1 MRYFLDNGQIYRN
14 IHDKHKA
21 YLNTH
26 CLDYRNTHGKA
37 IEILMDHKKV
47 KLYVNNIVFSKEL
60 NVRKGEYLEV
70 LNNDKKWWRC
80 RDSSN
85 KVNFFQI

>member
-1 MRYFLDNGQIYRN
+1 MERML
-14 IHDKHKA
+14 
-21 YLNTH
+21 T
-26 CLDYRNTHGKA
+26 
-37 IEILMDHKKV
+37 V
-47 KLYVNNIVFSKEL
+47 KNVHLYVNNILFSKEL

-85 KVNFFQI
+85 KVIFFLI